1 MATVRGE
8 PVMDGFVLSF
18 LCLGPSLSD
27 RLGGCGFVGIDVVEG
42 VCLWRLASVVDIDVC
57 G

>member
-27 RLGGCGFVGIDVVEG
+27 RRGGCGFVGIDVVEG